1 MATVGDAWGRSWGHH
16 EGWDPPGA
24 PKMSPKSSPPCHLHD
39 PSSSCQ
45 ELQALGVTW
54 RNQAINKSDTGVTRL
69 SPSRSPARE
78 LSPKLTVHEI
88 GLRCCSA
95 TLHRGTL
102 QGPTR
107 THRPSIQKAPGS
119 EEKGLFFFKENFKLT
134 FSPYFLPFGD
144 PGHKPPPWRVAPGQ
158 KAVRVA
164 WLQTLRAGVPQHSVG
179 TVFILVPLPGAEC
192 SHHS

>member
-1 MATVGDAWGRSWGHH
+1 
-16 EGWDPPGA
+16 
-24 PKMSPKSSPPCHLHD
+24 MSPKPAPPCHLHG
-39 PSSSCQ
+39 PSSSSQ

-69 SPSRSPARE
+69 SPSGSPDRE

-107 THRPSIQKAPGS
+107 THKPSIRMCKRHLALRQRGFF
-119 EEKGLFFFKENFKLT
+119 FFFKENFKLI

-144 PGHKPPPWRVAPGQ
+144 PHPGRWLLAKKPCW
-158 KAVRVA
+158 
-164 WLQTLRAGVPQHSVG
+164 
-179 TVFILVPLPGAEC
+179 LPGSKPSVQE
-192 SHHS
+192 SHSAWWAPCLFWCLCRVQSARITVKNKLC

>member
-1 MATVGDAWGRSWGHH
+1 MCAPVSRPAMARVGDARGRSWGHH

-39 PSSSCQ
+39 PSSSSQ

-54 RNQAINKSDTGVTRL
+54 RNQAINKSDTGVTRS

-119 EEKGLFFFKENFKLT
+119 EEKGLFFFQRKLQINLFSL
-134 FSPYFLPFGD
+134 FSPI
-144 PGHKPPPWRVAPGQ
+144 W
-158 KAVRVA
+158 
-164 WLQTLRAGVPQHSVG
+164 
-179 TVFILVPLPGAEC
+179 
-192 SHHS
+192 